1 MPDNVSTFCIS
12 ATMKKK
18 KDAKQV
24 IIEWKIGCFC
34 VSFSK
39 RKSRIS
45 TRTSND
51 DESLKILTLY
61 NYDDKDDDDEDD
73 RWGGNDAQPLRSI

>member
-1 MPDNVSTFCIS
+1 
-12 ATMKKK
+12 MKKQ

-34 VSFSK
+34 VSFSMG
-39 RKSRIS
+39 KSRIS

-51 DESLKILTLY
+51 DESLKILRYKIMTI
-61 NYDDKDDDDEDD
+61 KMIDDEDD
-73 RWGGNDAQPLRSI
+73 R